1 MGKNAWCFYLLLKT
15 IISLV
20 LCIRA
25 IRIIGRLW
33 HRLRLIYCA
42 AYVNECFIYFCW
54 NHFHY
59 SRTFTVLTYLP
70 VWSKIETKF
79 SEQNVYGCSTLN
91 RISSELYRN
100 ECITALLSIGKW
112 FYKKPS
118 DAQQDEGWKIRLN
131 RIYMNVF
138 SSALHAI
145 CRVYSRSIKIQ
156 LGIFCYVFSSNY
168 ILYFLFLCKN
178 ITNLF
183 ILFPLKFV
191 CKLNL
196 IANIVFFVYFW
207 WCIIYAKL
215 LHV

>member
-1 MGKNAWCFYLLLKT
+1 MLLFIVENHHFTCLMHSSHQNSRPFVTSSTPYLLCCLCQWMFYILLLKPF
-15 IISLV
+15 SL
-20 LCIRA
+20 
-25 IRIIGRLW
+25 
-33 HRLRLIYCA
+33 
-42 AYVNECFIYFCW
+42 F
-54 NHFHY
+54 
-59 SRTFTVLTYLP
+59 SPFTVLTYLP
-70 VWSKIETKF
+70 EWSKIKTKF

-156 LGIFCYVFSSNY
+156 LVIFCYVFSSNY
-168 ILYFLFLCKN
+168 IL
-178 ITNLF
+178 
-183 ILFPLKFV
+183 
-191 CKLNL
+191 
-196 IANIVFFVYFW
+196 
-207 WCIIYAKL
+207 
-215 LHV
+215 